1 MRRSFAKFFFVIMGI
16 WLRDALKPLGTI
28 VTLASRTVV
37 YHWLWW
43 WLPLTLVHVRQG
55 MREGSI
61 WTNLR
66 DEEGNADYGGMVQ
79 PSQQHVA
86 PCVKVVGC
94 LRIWHERLENVKL
107 PGKFNHAS
115 LFLLSLLYFH
125 LSNFSGS
132 FCCICV
138 YICLLS
144 SLLYVFVIFAQ
155 LFQISI
161 IQTNWVKS

>member
-1 MRRSFAKFFFVIMGI
+1 MMMIIA
-16 WLRDALKPLGTI
+16 PT
-28 VTLASRTVV
+28 SRAHKGKKERGEVKGEYGGV
-37 YHWLWW
+37 C
-43 WLPLTLVHVRQG
+43 G
-55 MREGSI
+55 
-61 WTNLR
+61 
-66 DEEGNADYGGMVQ
+66 EEEENTYYGGMVQ